1 MISDY
6 QHTRCNSAHGLLMFG
21 LIYLNTI
28 RRLQIPHNL
37 KIIRQ
42 LTVIS
47 SIYILLNVN
56 LFVSVYD
63 KWSLKKNGSYAIFG
77 LLQNGFG
84 WKDIFVFKTNNRIGN
99 CVGMRCDDGLNI
111 DLSTEAYRTKSSRAN
126 TISRIGLKRNSQ
138 MCCID
143 MCEMWYF
150 FVAELEI
157 YL

>member
-28 RRLQIPHNL
+28 RRLQIPYNL

-63 KWSLKKNGSYAIFG
+63 KWSLKKMAVTQFLDYFKMGLAEKIF
-77 LLQNGFG
+77 LF
-84 WKDIFVFKTNNRIGN
+84 
-99 CVGMRCDDGLNI
+99 
-111 DLSTEAYRTKSSRAN
+111 
-126 TISRIGLKRNSQ
+126 LKQIIVSGTVSECGA
-138 MCCID
+138 M
-143 MCEMWYF
+143 M
-150 FVAELEI
+150 V
-157 YL
+157 